1 MKTLQ
6 ETFDEMVNHLR
17 KQNSK
22 SWLVDERD
30 GACAY
35 RSQDG
40 KMCAVGCLIKDEFY
54 DPSLD
59 LEENIVSNPKVRKA
73 LCNSGY
79 CTDGKFRKLMESMQF
94 CHDTIAVKEWESNFR
109 IIANDHNLELKPL

>member
-6 ETFDEMVNHLR
+6 ETFDKIVDHLR

-22 SWLVDERD
+22 SLMKAPRD
-30 GACAY
+30 DACAY

-40 KMCAVGCLIKDEFY
+40 KMCAVGCLIEDEFY
-54 DPSLD
+54 DPS

-79 CTDGKFRKLMESMQF
+79 YTDGEFLKLMVSMQE
-94 CHDTIAVKEWESNFR
+94 CHDLNSVKQWESSFR
-109 IIANDHNLELKPL
+109 TIANDHNLELKPC